1 MQNKL
6 TCPHCDKEITTV
18 KMGYNAKQ
26 ALVII
31 PILLLGLLP
40 LFFITSQSR
49 SLASEDLEITNFDIR
64 VEGKEM
70 VVTGM
75 ISNLAESAWK
85 SVNIEAEFFDE
96 SGNFIGESDDYIGS
110 DIHSKANENFEVRFR
125 YLPETVLAGKA
136 TTKLKVTGGVSLR
149 IFKW

>member
-1 MQNKL
+1 MQNKIS
-6 TCPHCDKEITTV
+6 CPHCDKEITTL

-31 PILLLGLLP
+31 PILLLGFVPFLSI
-40 LFFITSQSR
+40 FFKSN
-49 SLASEDLEITNFDIR
+49 SLASEDLEITNFDTR

-85 SVNIEAEFFDE
+85 SVSIEAEFFDE

-110 DIHSKANENFEVRFR
+110 DIYGNGNENFEVRFR
-125 YLPETVLAGKA
+125 YLPEAVLAGKA
-136 TTKLKVTGGVSLR
+136 TIKLKVAGGVSLR
-149 IFKW
+149 

>member
-1 MQNKL
+1 MKNKL
-6 TCPHCDKEITTV
+6 TCPHCDKEITTL

-49 SLASEDLEITNFDIR
+49 SLASEDLEITNFDTR

-70 VVTGM
+70 VVTGV

-85 SVNIEAEFFDE
+85 SVSIEAEFFDE
-96 SGNFIGESDDYIGS
+96 SGKFIGEGKDYTGS
-110 DIHSKANENFEVRFR
+110 DIYANGKENFEVRFR
-125 YLPETVLAGKA
+125 CLPEAVVVGKA
-136 TTKLKVTGGVSLR
+136 TTKLKVAGGVPTR
-149 IFKW
+149 

>member
-1 MQNKL
+1 MKNKL
-6 TCPHCDKEITTV
+6 TCPHCDKEITTL

-49 SLASEDLEITNFDIR
+49 SLASEDLEITNFDTR

-70 VVTGM
+70 VVTGV

-85 SVNIEAEFFDE
+85 SVSVEAEFFDE
-96 SGNFIGESDDYIGS
+96 SGKFIGEGKDYTGS
-110 DIHSKANENFEVRFR
+110 DIYANGKENFEVRFR
-125 YLPETVLAGKA
+125 YLPEAVVAGKA
-136 TTKLKVTGGVSLR
+136 TTKLKVAGGVPR
-149 IFKW
+149 R

>member
-1 MQNKL
+1 MQNKIS
-6 TCPHCDKEITTV
+6 CPHCDKEITTV

-26 ALVII
+26 ALVIV

-85 SVNIEAEFFDE
+85 SVSIEAEIFDE
-96 SGNFIGESDDYIGS
+96 SGKFIGEGKDYMVLISMGMEKRILKYDS
-110 DIHSKANENFEVRFR
+110 DICQKQCLQAKPRLNSK
-125 YLPETVLAGKA
+125 LPVECL
-136 TTKLKVTGGVSLR
+136 
-149 IFKW
+149 

>member
-1 MQNKL
+1 MKNKL
-6 TCPHCDKEITTV
+6 TCPHCDKEITTL

-49 SLASEDLEITNFDIR
+49 SLASEDLEITNFDTR

-70 VVTGM
+70 VVTGV

-85 SVNIEAEFFDE
+85 SVSVEAEFFDE
-96 SGNFIGESDDYIGS
+96 SGKFIGEGKDYTGS
-110 DIHSKANENFEVRFR
+110 DIYANGKENFEVRFR
-125 YLPETVLAGKA
+125 YLPKAVVAGKA
-136 TTKLKVTGGVSLR
+136 TTKLKVAGGVPTR
-149 IFKW
+149 

>member
-1 MQNKL
+1 MKNKL
-6 TCPHCDKEITTV
+6 TCPHCDKEITTL

-49 SLASEDLEITNFDIR
+49 SLASEDLEITNFDTR

-70 VVTGM
+70 VVTGV

-85 SVNIEAEFFDE
+85 SVSVEAEFFDE
-96 SGNFIGESDDYIGS
+96 SGKFIGEGKDYTGS
-110 DIHSKANENFEVRFR
+110 DIYANGKENFEVRFR
-125 YLPETVLAGKA
+125 YLPEAVVAGKA
-136 TTKLKVTGGVSLR
+136 MTKLKVAGGVPR
-149 IFKW
+149 R